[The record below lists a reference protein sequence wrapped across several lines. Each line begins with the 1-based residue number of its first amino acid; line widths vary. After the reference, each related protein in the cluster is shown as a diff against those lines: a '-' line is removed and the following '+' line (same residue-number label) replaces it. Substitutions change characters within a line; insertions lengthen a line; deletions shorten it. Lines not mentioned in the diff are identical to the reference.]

1 MVSPY
6 YILLR
11 DPVLGLLLT
20 AYYITATV
28 NTWITHNPS
37 WANLWLQIQL
47 KKVLLLKVLFIF
59 FSYVL
64 RTTRKIYGLVI
75 NWSVWENN
83 ESIYVESFIFV
94 FFMKTV
100 YSLILKVN
108 LLTGRNLNIFIAF
121 EHSVYS
127 CTIVRSSIIM

>member
-47 KKVLLLKVLFIF
+47 KKALLFKALFIF
-59 FSYVL
+59 FSYLL
-64 RTTRKIYGLVI
+64 RTTRRINGLAI

-83 ESIYVESFIFV
+83 ESMLRASSFF

-100 YSLILKVN
+100 CSLILKVN

-127 CTIVRSSIIM
+127 CTIVRTSIVM